1 MQCSFLLWILVH
13 RLKWINHGCWSKLS
27 EIIGAIFRE
36 NNCCISSWKK
46 CIKLKIITAILSY
59 FHLNLAF
66 NVMDFFFYI
75 TRAAVCPLCWSQWL
89 FAALCWTQSSL
100 QLSGPH
106 AFPSVWLIQLFSLFQ
121 IRIWARRKA
130 IDEGQGAYALEKTGP
145 ILSFFEKYYK
155 IPYPLKKSGENNK
168 YLEKQQQKGPYIIQK
183 WHLW

>member
-66 NVMDFFFYI
+66 NVMDFFLHHESGCLPSLLVTVI
-75 TRAAVCPLCWSQWL
+75 VCCPLLDSEL
-89 FAALCWTQSSL
+89 TSN
-100 QLSGPH
+100 SGPH

>member
-13 RLKWINHGCWSKLS
+13 RLKWINRGCWSKLS

-46 CIKLKIITAILSY
+46 CIKLKIITTV
-59 FHLNLAF
+59 F
-66 NVMDFFFYI
+66 
-75 TRAAVCPLCWSQWL
+75 PLCWSQWF

-106 AFPSVWLIQLFSLFQ
+106 AFPSVWLIKLYSLFQ

-130 IDEGQGAYALEKTGP
+130 IDEGQGKYALEKTGP
-145 ILSFFEKYYK
+145 ILSFFENYYK

-168 YLEKQQQKGPYIIQK
+168 YLEKQQQKGTYIIQK
-183 WHLW
+183 WRLW